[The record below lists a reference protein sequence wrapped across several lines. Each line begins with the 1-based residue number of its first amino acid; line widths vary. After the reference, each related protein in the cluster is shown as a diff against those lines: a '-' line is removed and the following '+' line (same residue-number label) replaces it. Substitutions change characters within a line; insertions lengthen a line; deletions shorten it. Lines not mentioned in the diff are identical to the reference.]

1 MLAAGVVLVWF
12 IVAVFADVI
21 APYEPNA
28 HNLKEILQSPNW
40 AHWLGT
46 DNFGRDVLSRIIHG
60 TRIDLQMG
68 IVGVALPFIIG
79 TMLGAI
85 AGYFGGIV
93 DNILMRI
100 LDVVLA
106 FPWLVL
112 LDGHHLAAGARP
124 HQLLHRDHSSS
135 PGSPTR
141 GSCARRCW
149 FSRTATSWWRRATWA
164 TATRASCFRHI
175 LPNALVPSIVFS
187 MSDVVLVILAGS
199 AISYLGLGVQP
210 PTAEWGVMIAEGA
223 ELHLHR
229 LVDDHLPRARHRLPR
244 SRFQPSRRR
253 PRRET
258 RHQGVMVR
266 DPAGRE
272 SGGRGGDARAHA
284 ARAVDGVTLSLDEGE
299 VCSAWW
305 A

>member
-1 MLAAGVVLVWF
+1 MTIATLERALPERRPWQLRFGNHPAVLYAGAAIVFVWF

-28 HNLKEILQSPNW
+28 HNLKEVLQSPNW

-112 LDGHHLAAGARP
+112 LMAIISLLEPGLTSFYIAITLVAWVSYARLVRSQVLVLKNSDFVVAARNLGYGHARIM
-124 HQLLHRDHSSS
+124 
-135 PGSPTR
+135 
-141 GSCARRCW
+141 
-149 FSRTATSWWRRATWA
+149 
-164 TATRASCFRHI
+164 FRHI

-210 PTAEWGVMIAEGA
+210 PTAEWGVMIAEGQN
-223 ELHLHR
+223 
-229 LVDDHLPRARHRLPR
+229 
-244 SRFQPSRRR
+244 FIF
-253 PRRET
+253 T
-258 RHQGVMVR
+258 
-266 DPAGRE
+266 
-272 SGGRGGDARAHA
+272 
-284 ARAVDGVTLSLDEGE
+284 
-299 VCSAWW
+299 AWW
-305 A
+305 MTTFPGLAIVFLALGFSLLADGLGEKLGIRE

>member
-1 MLAAGVVLVWF
+1 MTIATLERALPERRPWQIRFGNHPAVLYAGGGIVLVWF

-112 LDGHHLAAGARP
+112 LMAIISLLEPGLTSFYIAITLVAWVSYARLVRSQVLVLKNSDFVVAARNLGYGHARIM
-124 HQLLHRDHSSS
+124 
-135 PGSPTR
+135 
-141 GSCARRCW
+141 
-149 FSRTATSWWRRATWA
+149 
-164 TATRASCFRHI
+164 FRHI

-210 PTAEWGVMIAEGA
+210 PTAEWGVMIAEGQN
-223 ELHLHR
+223 
-229 LVDDHLPRARHRLPR
+229 
-244 SRFQPSRRR
+244 FIF
-253 PRRET
+253 T
-258 RHQGVMVR
+258 
-266 DPAGRE
+266 
-272 SGGRGGDARAHA
+272 
-284 ARAVDGVTLSLDEGE
+284 
-299 VCSAWW
+299 AWW
-305 A
+305 MTTFPGLAIVFLALGFSLLADGLGEKLGIRE